1 MRRRRTRFPVLTKAV
16 LSVSVALAL
25 AALAGCASGAG
36 GSAKPSSSSGGN
48 LTVIVTTPWS
58 SLDPVV
64 PTTPP
69 PAFLM
74 LPVYNSLFR
83 ANPNGT
89 SSPELATGYTVSKNG
104 ETIDITLRHG
114 VKFQDGTAFNAQA
127 VVYNLDRYMNPK
139 NGSVCLTPLSPIT
152 KVTAAGTYMVQI
164 SLAFRDDGLM
174 SAFGANVC
182 GIMVSPTAVKKYGSS
197 YGQHPVGTGPFE
209 YVSGSTGVIAKF
221 TRWNGYWGGKPSL
234 NSVTIEVVTNDSDG
248 IDAVQ
253 ANTAQVWAE
262 ISDPGSASEL
272 VQAKSD
278 PSLTVESGSAGQYEF
293 IGFNMTK
300 APFNSLAARQ
310 AVAYATNTAAIANS
324 LYSNLFPSFE
334 GFFPATTFGY
344 ESPVPGYPSYNP
356 AKAKSLVSSLG
367 GSLSFTLLI
376 PNSAEG
382 ETLGDALK
390 AQWAQAG
397 INVTLDPLST
407 PEQIGDQ
414 LDHDMQATMT
424 LSPPESDPDALAEI
438 WLYSKSTSNITGYS
452 NGSADNLVASGRSA
466 LTTAQRKS
474 DYQELTALAT
484 TAVPTDDLSQLT
496 PYAVVS
502 KKVSGWLATSF
513 GDEPY
518 QSISL
523 GS

>member
-1 MRRRRTRFPVLTKAV
+1 MGRGTTGFPLLISKAM
-16 LSVSVALAL
+16 LPVALAL
-25 AALAGCASGAG
+25 AVAALAGCSGAASG
-36 GSAKPSSSSGGN
+36 AKPSSSSGGN
-48 LTVIVTTPWS
+48 LTIVVTTPWS

-69 PAFLM
+69 PALKM
-74 LPVYNSLFR
+74 LPVYNSLFN

-104 ETIDITLRHG
+104 ETVDITLRHD

-139 NGSVCLTPLSPIT
+139 NGSVCLTPLAPIT
-152 KVTAAGTYMVQI
+152 NVTAVGTYTVQL
-164 SLAFRDDGLM
+164 SLAYRDDGLM
-174 SAFGANVC
+174 SAFSANVC
-182 GIMVSPTAVKKYGSS
+182 GLMVSPAAVQKYGSS
-197 YGQHPVGTGPFE
+197 YGQHPVGTGPFK
-209 YVSGSTGVIAKF
+209 YVSGSTGVVARF

-234 NSVTIEVVTNDSDG
+234 SSVTIETVANDSG
-248 IDAVQ
+248 GLDAVQ

-262 ISDPGSASEL
+262 ITDPGSASEL

-278 PSLTVESGSAGQYEF
+278 PSLTVESGPAGQYEF
-293 IGFNMTK
+293 VGFNMMK

-310 AVAYATNTAAIANS
+310 AVTYATNTAAIAKS
-324 LYSNLFPSFE
+324 LYSNLFPTFE
-334 GFFPATTFGY
+334 GFFPATTLGY
-344 ESPVPGYPSYNP
+344 ENSVPGYPSYNL
-356 AKAKSLVSSLG
+356 ARAKSLVSSLG
-367 GSLSFTLLI
+367 GSLSFALLI
-376 PNSAEG
+376 PNTNEG

-390 AQWAQAG
+390 AQWALAG

-414 LDHDMQATMT
+414 LDHDLQATMT

-452 NGSADNLVASGRSA
+452 NPSADDLLAAGRTA
-466 LTTAQRKS
+466 LTTAQRRS

-484 TAVPTDDLSQLT
+484 QAVPFDDLSQLT
-496 PYAVVS
+496 PYSVVS
-502 KKVSGWLATSF
+502 KKVSGWVATSF
-513 GDEPY
+513 GAEPY

-523 GS
+523 AS

>member
-1 MRRRRTRFPVLTKAV
+1 MGRRRTPFRVLIKTV
-16 LSVSVALAL
+16 PPVALAVAL
-25 AALAGCASGAG
+25 AALAGCSGAA
-36 GSAKPSSSSGGN
+36 SNKPSSSSGGN
-48 LTVIVTTPWS
+48 LTIVTTTPWS

-69 PAFLM
+69 PALLM

-89 SSPELATGYTVSKNG
+89 SSPELATGYTVSSNG
-104 ETIDITLRHG
+104 ETIDIALRHG

-127 VVYNLDRYMNPK
+127 VVYNLDRYMNPA
-139 NGSVCLTPLSPIT
+139 NGSVCLTPLAPIT
-152 KVTAAGTYMVQI
+152 SVTAAGTYTVQI
-164 SLAFRDDGLM
+164 SLAYRDDGLM
-174 SAFGANVC
+174 SALSANVC
-182 GIMVSPTAVKKYGSS
+182 GLMASPAAVKKYGSS
-197 YGQHPVGTGPFE
+197 YGQHPVGTGPFK
-209 YVSGSTGVIAKF
+209 YVSGSTGVVARF
-221 TRWNGYWGGKPSL
+221 TRFDGYWGGTPSL
-234 NSVTIEVVTNDSDG
+234 SSVTIEVVTNDSNG
-248 IDAVQ
+248 LDAVQ

-272 VQAKSD
+272 EQAKSD
-278 PSLTVESGSAGQYEF
+278 SSLTVESASAGQYEF
-293 IGFNMTK
+293 VGFNMNK

-310 AVAYATNTAAIANS
+310 AVAYATDTAAIASS
-324 LYSNLFPSFE
+324 LYSNLFPTFE

-344 ESPVPGYPSYNP
+344 ESSVPGYPSYNL

-390 AQWAQAG
+390 AQWAKAG
-397 INVTLDPLST
+397 INVTLDPLTT

-438 WLYSKSTSNITGYS
+438 WLYSKSTSNITGYAS
-452 NGSADNLVASGRSA
+452 ASADSLVAEGRSG

-474 DYQELTALAT
+474 DYQQLTALAT

-496 PYAVVS
+496 PYSVVS

-523 GS
+523 SS